1 MLKVAEKE
9 EYFEKVE
16 AVSKPTLIASLLHFR
31 RNSFV
36 LGNEKTK
43 QNMKHENYIQNRH
56 FLDHL

>member
-9 EYFEKVE
+9 EYFDKVE
-16 AVSKPTLIASLLHFR
+16 AVEPTLIASLFHFR

-43 QNMKHENYIQNRH
+43 QNMKTTYKTGI

>member
-16 AVSKPTLIASLLHFR
+16 AVSKPTLTASLLHFR

-43 QNMKHENYIQNRH
+43 QNMKHENYIQCV
-56 FLDHL
+56 

>member
-43 QNMKHENYIQNRH
+43 QNMKTTYKTGI